1 MGDLNLDVARRDDV
15 GYYRRN
21 MLNMFLSLLTELGF
35 VLQDELHTPTYK
47 SHGCFQTATGL
58 RHRESVLDLICSL
71 GTQDLHP
78 DVRVLPNAAG
88 DHRPVFASYSL
99 NRVGAMMKEKCCR
112 DFKKVTPGAL
122 LMAIN
127 VTKLS
132 GVFHEEDVDRIT
144 TFILQELTA
153 ALDLIAPPKSIFVKE
168 RMVPLSLT
176 QETRR
181 TMAARDAA
189 AHRKDWPLYK
199 RLRNLASAKF
209 ARTGCQRPYGT
220 PLPAQ
225 E

>member
-1 MGDLNLDVARRDDV
+1 
-15 GYYRRN
+15 

-35 VLQDELHTPTYK
+35 VLQNELHTPTYK